1 MADIDNFSSLDALG
15 PSYGKINQPS
25 LDEQGL
31 SAFEGQSLSMPKI
44 DFPQRDYLPL
54 IPQSDN
60 LNNQQ
65 INIRR
70 NIVGE
75 PPAPQPK
82 GAGMSAKDFG
92 KALGD
97 YYEAKAGADQDY
109 NEYARIYSYDAGPD
123 GNNFYKRYS
132 KWVSPERFSEI
143 GFHPL
148 RDNEAIYNSSATGW
162 EGAKSMMMHSF
173 WPMFKRAFV
182 SGPKSLYNALQGDF
196 SPDLD
201 DARAQR
207 EASAIGASTR
217 GGFTGFINNATM
229 SFAYTAGI
237 ITEALV
243 EEAAG
248 FLLAAPTGGAS
259 VVATT
264 ANNARKIPTLLR
276 GIKAIDKMGDGMK
289 ALNSTLKGL
298 DNVNDARKFFN
309 AAKVEKVTSNPLFRF
324 ANPLENITG
333 AALKIA
339 KNEDNLTGLAR
350 AYDIAKTGFGGFYGD
365 VRAINMALSEARLEG
380 GIIQDEVYDEL
391 YNNYYKEHGTAP
403 SNEVQKDLLATAKE
417 AGMTSL
423 MWNSALIFASNKIVL
438 DNIVGRRGGPRNFLK
453 SKTEELLNLE
463 GGNVIKNMKE
473 VTLKTGKKVAKP
485 ELEWRQK
492 SLWNTVKSFK
502 DQPLNKSLKYGVGY
516 FKANLMEGLQENSQ
530 EVISEATKAYYIDS
544 FSNDNLATHQ
554 YARGLVT
561 DAIKKQF
568 SAQGFET
575 FASGMVMG
583 MFASPLNALPKA
595 FSVGYNKI
603 FDKEAYQKYKVA
615 RDSAGKNFV
624 NSMSSVDIID
634 FFDNNLAN
642 YGMQSSAEDTRI
654 SAEEKQR
661 RDASDGAFI
670 MQMNTVMEKGMG
682 DLYIQQLES
691 LQGLTAEEIEEMV
704 PSIPQGEGAKYLER
718 LPETIDRAK
727 RLVRK
732 FNEVSE
738 RFPNPINPKSL
749 DKSNPDYEEA
759 AYTYKA
765 WEVAKKN
772 AIFFN
777 EAFDNTLSRMASIQR
792 DLATNGPI
800 RNANAGDINV
810 LFDQKLLENELDI
823 LKSEIDTLKSTDG
836 NKTEI
841 AQKQRK
847 IDALKGISEKI
858 NEFRLQFV
866 DRNRIARD
874 LIQKNQG
881 LSQEQLSELIDQ
893 VLGPKTEESDKK
905 VSDELQTAFKDYLKV
920 VADLSDD
927 VVFDNSIE
935 SAFEKFRD
943 FYLLNGEK
951 RALVEAVNLLHD
963 PAGFVEHVNRNKAWM
978 KELYENRR
986 EYYENLKEQEFR
998 KKEANDLLNHLA
1010 SKGLYISYEDFI
1022 RWRDQNILPEEV
1034 YDDINKIV
1042 IKRSNPLYDELMQ
1055 PFQMLSELQSKR
1067 TNLDI
1072 VNDSVKQEL
1081 QELEL
1086 ETQKRLEALPRT
1098 EKRVDLGSLD
1108 FGKSKT
1114 IKIEAVK
1121 SQLED
1126 GDYVDLTYTAP
1137 EGIVDT
1143 ITLYKYEDEL
1153 RFNNEDGNV
1162 FAENE
1167 SLLLGTDSFSAAEKF
1182 RITNEPD
1189 PAEVDAIINEYNLKK
1204 AAILERAAE
1213 KGAVETVEKPEQ
1225 VIYNSDTPLNN
1236 MPAELYNRLAI
1247 LFDEYA
1253 SENGMEDLIGDD
1265 YDMAFESFVRQ
1276 DFMAARTID
1285 EYNKEQ
1291 NIAQS
1296 VTGVTPMVPNIVIA
1310 GEEYSLDD
1318 LPEKDIQ
1325 GYLKGMTLEL
1335 KNLEEKE
1342 DKTSEDNLRM
1352 SKLKLD
1358 IRTVNKYLSERKTRE
1373 YTPEQKESIELLN
1386 SIVELQDSISKGPK
1400 GYIVNNQVLKRVTS
1414 LIRQFETE
1422 EYKYAAEGDV
1432 KATFNTTI
1440 GTQGFSQ
1447 DSIDTFIS
1455 ELRKQ
1460 KLPGFSDFTYKELQA
1475 ELNNMLNESGS
1486 AGPLVK
1492 GVGIFNPSVGQV
1504 KREGGIIFG
1513 AAGKMNQR
1521 TERINQDALFVDQQK
1536 GLFIVA
1542 DGMGGVNKVPFFQ
1555 PHHAAKLMIDYFRGI
1570 EGKSPVN
1577 IIYDLYKANNNIS
1590 VEEVFEKLKE
1600 EGYIAK
1606 ESQIHPIG
1614 DTRQIAISTYLDI
1627 FKGVHKGKKDWL
1639 SDAVGAVGVKA
1650 QRIGANKYEIE
1661 HVGDA
1666 VFFIVDKNNK
1676 IRKAEGLSTSPFV
1689 DGFVW
1694 GLDTNDQ
1701 VGVKPAR
1708 RINKYQVELK
1718 PGERLV
1724 LSSDFIETKEAI
1736 QDFINSNFGES
1747 LNFDSF
1753 RKSHKNDDAS
1763 FIVIEYGAESKIPEV
1778 KTTTPQVSNEDLLN
1792 KVINTIS
1799 EKTYEESRLSGNY
1812 VDDQVRNVFDDIAPI
1827 YNEASIGKEPFD
1839 SLFSTDENAPGY
1851 ITSIKNIIDSEGLY
1865 ILSRVKLKDGT
1876 ERGLVLFDE
1885 EAGVAGE
1892 VDLIAVDRAGNF
1904 FIIDIKTGKEV
1915 KWRGFNVEGNKSSKK
1930 EIYTLQQTAYANL
1943 LNNMI
1948 GKQAK
1953 ISLLPIQVDYES
1965 NTGKITKAGRPTAKG
1980 ALEEGKYRI
1989 PLIATEDIQAKIDSV
2004 IPRKVTEVPVAPEE
2018 TPVENE
2024 DFETAA
2030 PDEDANIEVG
2040 PAEQIIDLDIETLRE
2055 PIANATQEILD
2066 LFKTDFLNAI
2076 AQNNISAESVM
2087 AVQQLLD
2094 ERQREL
2100 DSTTDVKLT
2109 SDNIKV
2115 GDELVAISSIF
2126 TDTAKTKVLIGE
2138 GETFVVESI
2147 DSDGESVKVRSLV
2160 KRLNPVPMS
2169 FAELN
2174 KMFKLK
2180 EEVMKPEVVEV
2191 STAPLTKTER
2201 EFVEQSFENI
2211 NDLLKDYARKDTLK
2225 KEADTQLTD
2234 DVDTE
2239 LFDDVTSDC

>member
-1 MADIDNFSSLDALG
+1 MADIDNFSSLDSLG
-15 PSYGKINQPS
+15 PAFGKINQPS

-44 DFPQRDYLPL
+44 DFPERDYLPA

-75 PPAPQPK
+75 PSSPQPK

-123 GNNFYKRYS
+123 GSNFYKRYS

-148 RDNEAIYNSSATGW
+148 RDNEAIYNSNATGW

-173 WPMFKRAFV
+173 WPLFKRGFT
-182 SGPKSLYNALQGDF
+182 SGPKSLFKMMQGDF
-196 SPDLD
+196 SPDTD
-201 DARAQR
+201 DAKAFA

-217 GGFTGFINNATM
+217 GGFAGFMNNSVM
-229 SFAYTAGI
+229 SFGYTAGI

-248 FLLAAPTGGAS
+248 FLLAAPTGGS
-259 VVATT
+259 SLVATT
-264 ANNARKIPTLLR
+264 ANNARKIPSLLR

-380 GIIQDEVYDEL
+380 GMTQNEVYNEL
-391 YNNYYKEHGTAP
+391 YDNYYKEHGTAP

-423 MWNSALIFASNKIVL
+423 MWNSALIFGSNKIVL

-463 GGNVIKNMKE
+463 GGNVIKNMKD

-516 FKANLMEGLQENSQ
+516 FKANLAEGLQENSQ
-530 EVISEATKAYYIDS
+530 EVISEATKAYYMDS
-544 FSNDNLATHQ
+544 YSNDNLATHQ
-554 YARGLVT
+554 YAKGLVT

-624 NSMSSVDIID
+624 NSMSSVDIVD

-642 YGMQSSAEDTRI
+642 YGMQSSAEDTRM
-654 SAEEKQR
+654 SADEKQR

-682 DLYIQQLES
+682 DLYVQQLES

-704 PSIPQGEGAKYLER
+704 PSIPQGEGAKYIER

-727 RLVRK
+727 RLIK
-732 FNEVSE
+732 KYDQISQ
-738 RFPNPINPKSL
+738 RFPNPVNPKSL
-749 DKSNPDYEEA
+749 DKANPDYEEA

-777 EAFDNTLSRMASIQR
+777 EAFDNTLSRMASIQK
-792 DLATNGPI
+792 DLATNSPI
-800 RNANAGDINV
+800 KNAKAGDINV

-823 LKSEIDTLKSTDG
+823 LKSEIDGIKDTPGSKV
-836 NKTEI
+836 EI
-841 AQKQRK
+841 AKKQKK
-847 IDALKGISEKI
+847 ADALKNISEKI
-858 NEFRLQFV
+858 NDFRLQFV
-866 DRNRIARD
+866 DRNRIARE
-874 LIQKNQG
+874 LIQKNKN
-881 LSQEQLSELIDQ
+881 LSQEQLSELIDEA
-893 VLGPKTEESDKK
+893 LGARTEESDKK

-927 VVFDNSIE
+927 VVFDNNIE
-935 SAFEKFRD
+935 NAFEKFRD

-963 PAGFVEHVNRNKAWM
+963 PGGFIEHVNKNKAWM
-978 KELYENRR
+978 KDLYENRR

-1067 TNLDI
+1067 TDLEI
-1072 VNDSVKQEL
+1072 VNDSVRQEL
-1081 QELEL
+1081 QELENDI
-1086 ETQKRLEALPRT
+1086 QKRLEALPRT

-1137 EGIVDT
+1137 EGITDT
-1143 ITLYKYEDEL
+1143 ITLYKYEDQL

-1162 FAENE
+1162 FADNQ
-1167 SLLLGTDSFSAAEKF
+1167 SLLLGTDSFSAAERY

-1189 PAEVDAIINEYNLKK
+1189 EAEVKAILEEYNLKK
-1204 AAILERAAE
+1204 AAILEKAAE
-1213 KGAVETVEKPEQ
+1213 KGAVETVEKEES
-1225 VIYNSDTPLNN
+1225 VIYNADTPLNA
-1236 MPAELYNRLAI
+1236 MPAELYNKLAM
-1247 LFDEYA
+1247 LFEEYA
-1253 SENGMEDLIGDD
+1253 ADNGMEDLIGDD

-1276 DFMAARTID
+1276 DFMAARVID
-1285 EYNKEQ
+1285 EYNKEK
-1291 NIAQS
+1291 NIAEAIS
-1296 VTGVTPMVPNIVIA
+1296 TVPTVPTIIIA
-1310 GEEYSLDD
+1310 GQEYSLDD
-1318 LPEKDIQ
+1318 ISEKDIQ
-1325 GYLKGMTLEL
+1325 GYLKGMELEL

-1342 DKTSEDNLRM
+1342 DKTSEDNLRI
-1352 SKLKLD
+1352 SKVKLD
-1358 IRTVNKYLSERKTRE
+1358 IRTINRYLSDRKVQG
-1373 YTPEQKESIELLN
+1373 YTPEQKASIDLLN
-1386 SIVELQDSISKGPK
+1386 SIVELQDTISKGPK
-1400 GYIVNNQVLKRVTS
+1400 GYIVNNQVLRRVTS
-1414 LIRQFETE
+1414 IIRQFETD
-1422 EYKYAAEGDV
+1422 EYTYAAEGDV

-1440 GTQGFSQ
+1440 AAQGFSQ
-1447 DSIDTFIS
+1447 ESIDAFIT

-1460 KLPGFSDFTYKELQA
+1460 KLPGFSEYTYRELQS
-1475 ELNNMLNESGS
+1475 ELNNMLNEG
-1486 AGPLVK
+1486 
-1492 GVGIFNPSVGQV
+1492 
-1504 KREGGIIFG
+1504 
-1513 AAGKMNQR
+1513 
-1521 TERINQDALFVDQQK
+1521 
-1536 GLFIVA
+1536 
-1542 DGMGGVNKVPFFQ
+1542 
-1555 PHHAAKLMIDYFRGI
+1555 
-1570 EGKSPVN
+1570 
-1577 IIYDLYKANNNIS
+1577 
-1590 VEEVFEKLKE
+1590 
-1600 EGYIAK
+1600 
-1606 ESQIHPIG
+1606 
-1614 DTRQIAISTYLDI
+1614 
-1627 FKGVHKGKKDWL
+1627 
-1639 SDAVGAVGVKA
+1639 
-1650 QRIGANKYEIE
+1650 
-1661 HVGDA
+1661 
-1666 VFFIVDKNNK
+1666 
-1676 IRKAEGLSTSPFV
+1676 
-1689 DGFVW
+1689 
-1694 GLDTNDQ
+1694 
-1701 VGVKPAR
+1701 
-1708 RINKYQVELK
+1708 
-1718 PGERLV
+1718 
-1724 LSSDFIETKEAI
+1724 
-1736 QDFINSNFGES
+1736 
-1747 LNFDSF
+1747 
-1753 RKSHKNDDAS
+1753 
-1763 FIVIEYGAESKIPEV
+1763 
-1778 KTTTPQVSNEDLLN
+1778 TPSNEDLLN
-1792 KVINTIS
+1792 KVINTVS

-1812 VDDQVRNVFDDIAPI
+1812 VDDQIRNVFDDVEPVFDEERITR
-1827 YNEASIGKEPFD
+1827 EAFD
-1839 SLFSTDENAPGY
+1839 ALFSADENKPGY
-1851 ITSIKNIIDSEGLY
+1851 VRSIKNIIDNEGLY
-1865 ILSRVKLKDGT
+1865 ILSRVKLKDGG

-1930 EIYTLQQTAYANL
+1930 EIYTLQQTAYSNL
-1943 LNNMI
+1943 LNNMV

-1965 NTGKITKAGRPTAKG
+1965 NTGKITRAGRPTAKG

-1989 PLIATEDIQAKIDSV
+1989 PLIATEEIQAKIDSA
-2004 IPRKVTEVPVAPEE
+2004 IPRKITEVPVAPEE
-2018 TPVENE
+2018 APVENE

-2030 PDEDANIEVG
+2030 PDEDANIQAG

-2055 PIANATQEILD
+2055 PIASATQEVLD
-2066 LFKTDFLNAI
+2066 LFKADFLNAI

-2191 STAPLTKTER
+2191 STAPLTKAER

-2211 NDLLKDYARKDTLK
+2211 NDLLKDYTRKDALK

-2234 DVDTE
+2234 VVDTE